1 MFRTQFPKHLGSFQ
15 SSLGKRDT
23 NTVLLSI
30 HSMAQF
36 PRMFFTI
43 IFGFQMG
50 GGERRSVATELE
62 QDIYSSNEIL
72 WLTYSTTPSTIGLRR
87 KILLPF
93 IRTGLIYQHTAK
105 RSVKQGKLKGQPLRT
120 SRPWATRSSLGCY
133 TCYRISSRIPKL
145 PTEEEQRKAFFSP
158 LFFFLMMIWGILDLK
173 GIHCTILT
181 PSLLYHF

>member
-36 PRMFFTI
+36 CRMFFTI

-50 GGERRSVATELE
+50 GEGRSVATELE

-93 IRTGLIYQHTAK
+93 IRTGLIFQHTAK
-105 RSVKQGKLKGQPLRT
+105 RGSK
-120 SRPWATRSSLGCY
+120 
-133 TCYRISSRIPKL
+133 
-145 PTEEEQRKAFFSP
+145 EN
-158 LFFFLMMIWGILDLK
+158 
-173 GIHCTILT
+173 
-181 PSLLYHF
+181 